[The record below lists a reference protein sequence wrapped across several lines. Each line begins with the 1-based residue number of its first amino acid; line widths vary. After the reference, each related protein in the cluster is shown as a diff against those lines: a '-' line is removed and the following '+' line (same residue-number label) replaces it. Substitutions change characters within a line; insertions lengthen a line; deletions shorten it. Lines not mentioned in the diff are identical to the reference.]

1 MKQILAIT
9 AGVLFSLISLAQKK
23 DTITV
28 IGVGDI
34 MMGSN
39 YPTSDRLPPNDGLD
53 LMKEVETILSS
64 ADITMGNLEGV
75 LLDEGGTAKTCRDPK
90 VCYVFRSPKR
100 YVQNL
105 VNAGFDVISLANNHA
120 GDFGEVGRKSSI
132 NALEET
138 GIYHAG
144 QVSRPYTIFEKNGVR
159 YGFTAFAPNSG
170 CMNLNDLE
178 GARKIVALL
187 DSLTDIVIVSFHGGA
202 EGPQHQHVPRKKEIF
217 HGENRGDV
225 YAFSHA
231 LIDEG
236 ADIIFGHGPHV
247 TRAVEVYKNRFIAYS
262 LGNFCTYGGINV
274 SGING
279 WAPIVKVF
287 TDSHGE
293 FLQAHITSTMQTYR
307 APVQIDPQNQVLR
320 RIRELTRQDF
330 PENTIQIDDNGWVR
344 KSTQ

>member
-1 MKQILAIT
+1 MYRILPFIL
-9 AGVLFSLISLAQKK
+9 GVFVSFVSTAQKK

-39 YPTSDRLPPNDGLD
+39 YPAADKLPPNDGRD
-53 LMKEVETILSS
+53 LMKEVTEILSS
-64 ADITMGNLEGV
+64 ADVTMGNLEGV

-90 VCYVFRSPKR
+90 VCYVFRSPER

-105 VNAGFDVISLANNHA
+105 VNAGFDIISLANNHA
-120 GDFGEVGRKSSI
+120 GDFGETGRKSSMKT
-132 NALEET
+132 LEQA
-138 GIYHAG
+138 GLHHAG
-144 QVSRPYTIFEKNGVR
+144 QTNQPYTLFEKNGVR
-159 YGFTAFAPNSG
+159 YGFTAFAPNNN
-170 CMNLNDLE
+170 CMNLNDLA
-178 GARKIVALL
+178 GARKIVAKL
-187 DSLTDIVIVSFHGGA
+187 DSLADIVIVSFHGGA
-202 EGPQHQHVPRKKEIF
+202 EGPQHQHVPRKNELF
-217 HGENRGDV
+217 HGENRGNV
-225 YAFSHA
+225 YAFSHT

-247 TRAVEVYKNRFIAYS
+247 TRAVEVYKKRFIAYS

-279 WAPIVKVF
+279 WAPIIKVF
-287 TDSHGE
+287 TDSTGV
-293 FLQAHITSTMQTYR
+293 FLQAHITSTIQTYR
-307 APVQIDPQNQVLR
+307 APVQIDSQKQVLK

>member
-1 MKQILAIT
+1 MNRFLLIP
-9 AGVLFSLISLAQKK
+9 LFAFLSFSVLAQKK

-39 YPTSDRLPPNDGLD
+39 YPTTERLPPNSGLD
-53 LMKEVETILSS
+53 LMKDVESILSS
-64 ADITMGNLEGV
+64 ANITMGNLEGV
-75 LLDEGGTAKTCRDPK
+75 LLNEGGTAKTCRDPK
-90 VCYVFRSPKR
+90 VCYVFRSPQH

-105 VNAGFDVISLANNHA
+105 VNAGFDLISLANNHA
-120 GDFGEVGRKSSI
+120 GDFGEMGRKSSI
-132 NALEET
+132 KALEEA
-138 GIYHAG
+138 GLSHAG
-144 QVSRPYTIFEKNGVR
+144 QTTKPYTIVEKEGVR

-170 CMNLNDLE
+170 CMNLNDVE

-202 EGPQHQHVPRKKEIF
+202 EGPEHQHVPRKNEIF
-217 HGENRGDV
+217 HGENRGNV
-225 YAFSHA
+225 YAFAHT

-247 TRAVEVYKNRFIAYS
+247 TRAIEVYKDRFIAYS

-279 WAPIVKVF
+279 WAPIIKVY
-287 TDSHGE
+287 TNSKGD
-293 FLQAHITSTMQTYR
+293 FLKAHITSTIQSYR
-307 APVQIDPQNQVLR
+307 SPVKIDSQKQVLK
-320 RIRELTRQDF
+320 RIQELTRKDF
-330 PENTIQIDDNGWVR
+330 PESTIQISENGWVR
-344 KSTQ
+344 KPTN